1 MSRECFDKRRFDWM
15 SLTCQ
20 FYFFLKM
27 KPSNH
32 ILTFN
37 VSVADREFINKS
49 SEPFQIMPARTGWLT
64 DKMIDS
70 YMKNDSNRDILIHTS
85 YITRVFSSKEN
96 VDKLLQQYIKLAH
109 RLNTKYILIH
119 GPYSSK
125 ELEFFDHGL
134 ELLQKLTKNN
144 PDIKFVVEIP
154 AFTKELIKKTDHSIF
169 DRMSRTHHLL
179 DFIDKYIGKIVKAGF
194 EVVIDTAHTF
204 NNCLSNEE
212 VIGLVKA
219 YSESVTWIHFNG
231 NLNVQA
237 SKDHH
242 CPMYDK
248 NNLIPEPIK
257 FTQELLKVV
266 KNDTI
271 FISETINN
279 DLKKWLKFC
288 EDTGLKLVEKTVF
301 NAIGDTIK

>member
-1 MSRECFDKRRFDWM
+1 
-15 SLTCQ
+15 
-20 FYFFLKM
+20 M
-27 KPSNH
+27 KPQDTNLNH

-37 VSVADREFINKS
+37 ISVADREFINKTS
-49 SEPFQIMPARTGWLT
+49 QPFQIMPARTGWLT

-70 YMKNDSNRDILIHTS
+70 YMKNESEHNILIHTS

-96 VDKLLQQYIKLAH
+96 AEKLLQQYIKLAH
-109 RLNTKYILIH
+109 KLNTKYILVH

-125 ELEFFDHGL
+125 ECEFFDHGL
-134 ELLQKLTKNN
+134 ELLQKLTKAN

-154 AFTKELIKKTDHSIF
+154 AFTKELIKKTDH
-169 DRMSRTHHLL
+169 LL
-179 DFIDKYIGKIVKAGF
+179 DYIDKYIGKIVKSGF

-219 YSESVTWIHFNG
+219 YSESITWIHFNG
-231 NLNVQA
+231 NLNVIA

-248 NNLIPEPIK
+248 NNLIPDPVR
-257 FTQELLKVV
+257 FTKELLKVV

-271 FISETINN
+271 FVSETVNN

-288 EDTGLKLVEKTVF
+288 EDTGLKLVEKSILFHVE
-301 NAIGDTIK
+301 KEER

>member
-1 MSRECFDKRRFDWM
+1 
-15 SLTCQ
+15 
-20 FYFFLKM
+20 M
-27 KPSNH
+27 KSQEH
-32 ILTFN
+32 TLTFN

-49 SEPFQIMPARTGWLT
+49 SQPFQIMPAIPAVRSGVATARTGWLT

-70 YMKNDSNRDILIHTS
+70 YMKSDIEHNILIHTS
-85 YITRVFSSKEN
+85 YITRVFSSKQLTES
-96 VDKLLQQYIKLAH
+96 LLQQYIKLAQKI
-109 RLNTKYILIH
+109 NTKYILVH

-125 ELEFFDHGL
+125 ECEFFDHGL
-134 ELLQKLTKNN
+134 ELLQKLTKEN

-154 AFTKELIKKTDHSIF
+154 AFTKELIKKTDHI
-169 DRMSRTHHLL
+169 L
-179 DFIDKYIGKIVKAGF
+179 DFIDKYIGKIVKSGF

-219 YSESVTWIHFNG
+219 YNEHITWIHFNG

-237 SKDHH
+237 SKDRH

-248 NNLIPEPIK
+248 NNLIQDPIK

-266 KNDTI
+266 KPTTI
-271 FISETINN
+271 FVSETVDN
-279 DLKKWLKFC
+279 DIKKWIKFC
-288 EDTGLKLVEKTVF
+288 ENTGLTLVEKTVV
-301 NAIGDTIK
+301 NKIGDVIE